1 MKTIKV
7 TWYNFLTMEW
17 LTPLMLAGAKSPLKA
32 EDLLQLQ
39 HKDTA
44 QYLAGMLTSKKSL
57 FKTLFFKFFGLFF
70 AAVVCQGVSIAC
82 VLAVP
87 KFIQQVIFFTTSNY
101 PKELLWVS
109 SGYYLALCIFALQ
122 VGTTIFGRTAEQ
134 ILRTMEQNVK
144 TVLIGAIYEK
154 SLKLDQKSSTQFSQ
168 GRILNLI
175 NVDCEK
181 IAMALT
187 GRRIILK

>member
-17 LTPLMLAGAKSPLKA
+17 LSPLMLAGAKSPLTIQ
-32 EDLLQLQ
+32 DLLQLQ

-44 QYLAGMLTSKKSL
+44 QYLSSILTSSNKSL
-57 FKTLFFKFFGLFF
+57 FKTLFYKFFWLFF
-70 AAVVCQGVSIAC
+70 AAVTCQGISIAC
-82 VLAVP
+82 ILAVP
-87 KFIQQVIFFTTSNY
+87 QFIQQVIYFTTPGIPQS
-101 PKELLWVS
+101 LLWLS
-109 SGYYLALCIFALQ
+109 NGYYLAFCVFALQ

-154 SLKLDQKSSTQFSQ
+154 SLKLDQKSSSTFSQ

-181 IAMALT
+181 IALALS
-187 GRRIILK
+187 GICNY

>member
-1 MKTIKV
+1 
-7 TWYNFLTMEW
+7 MEW
-17 LTPLMLAGAKSPLKA
+17 LSPLMLAGAKSPLTIQ
-32 EDLLQLQ
+32 DLLQLQ

-44 QYLAGMLTSKKSL
+44 QYLSSILTSSNKSL
-57 FKTLFFKFFGLFF
+57 FKTLFYKFFWLFF
-70 AAVVCQGVSIAC
+70 AAVACQGISIAC
-82 VLAVP
+82 ILAVP
-87 KFIQQVIFFTTSNY
+87 QFIQQVIYFTTPGIPQS
-101 PKELLWVS
+101 LLWLS
-109 SGYYLALCIFALQ
+109 NGYYLAFCVFALQ

-154 SLKLDQKSSTQFSQ
+154 SLKLDQKSSSTFSQ

-181 IAMALT
+181 IALALS
-187 GRRIILK
+187 GICNY

>member
-1 MKTIKV
+1 
-7 TWYNFLTMEW
+7 MEW
-17 LTPLMLAGAKSPLKA
+17 LTPLMLTGARSPLTA
-32 EDLLQLQ
+32 QDLLQLQ

-44 QYLAGMLTSKKSL
+44 QYLSSVLRNSNKSL
-57 FKTLFFKFFGLFF
+57 FKTLFYKFFWLFF
-70 AAVVCQGVSIAC
+70 AAVLCQAVSIAC

-87 KFIQQVIFFTTSNY
+87 KFIQQVIYFTTPSIPRDMLWLSN
-101 PKELLWVS
+101 
-109 SGYYLALCIFALQ
+109 GYSLAFCVFALQ
-122 VGTTIFGRTAEQ
+122 VGTTLFGRTAEQ

-154 SLKLDQKSSTQFSQ
+154 SLKIDQKSSTTFSQ

-181 IAMALT
+181 IALALT
-187 GRRIILK
+187 GILKY